1 MILRFSGKKVFVT
14 GASRGIGRT
23 IAQAFRAEG
32 AWVIGTR
39 TGEADQSDDMCQEW
53 VRADFSEVDEIKAC
67 AAKVRQ
73 AEPDVLVNNAGINKI
88 ASFLDVDADDF
99 QKIQRV
105 NVLAPLLL
113 CQAAIPS
120 MKAKGWG
127 RIVNVSSIWGKIS
140 KAHRASYSASKF
152 ALDGLTVALAA
163 EHSAD
168 GILANSVA
176 PGFIDTDLT
185 RRVLGEAG
193 ISSLLS
199 SVPIGRLGRSE
210 EIARLVL
217 WLAGSEN
224 TFIAGQNIA
233 IDGGFTRV

>member
-1 MILRFSGKKVFVT
+1 M
-14 GASRGIGRT
+14 
-23 IAQAFRAEG
+23 
-32 AWVIGTR
+32 
-39 TGEADQSDDMCQEW
+39 
-53 VRADFSEVDEIKAC
+53 RADFADVEQIKAC
-67 AAKVRQ
+67 AAMVRET
-73 AEPDVLVNNAGINKI
+73 EPDVLVNNAGINKI
-88 ASFLDVDADDF
+88 ASFVDVDADDF

-163 EHSAD
+163 EHAAD

-176 PGFIDTDLT
+176 PGFIDTELT

-199 SVPIGRLGRSE
+199 GVPIGRLGRVE

>member
-1 MILRFSGKKVFVT
+1 MRFAGKKAFVT
-14 GASRGIGRT
+14 GASRGIGRA
-23 IAQAFRAEG
+23 IAQAFRGEG

-39 TGEADQSDDMCQEW
+39 TGEPDRPDDACQEW
-53 VRADFSEVDEIKAC
+53 VRADFADVEQIKAC
-67 AAKVRQ
+67 AAMVRET
-73 AEPDVLVNNAGINKI
+73 EPDVLVNNAGINKI
-88 ASFLDVDADDF
+88 ASFVDVDADDF

-163 EHSAD
+163 EHAAD

-176 PGFIDTDLT
+176 PGFIDTELT

-199 SVPIGRLGRSE
+199 GVPIGRLGRVE